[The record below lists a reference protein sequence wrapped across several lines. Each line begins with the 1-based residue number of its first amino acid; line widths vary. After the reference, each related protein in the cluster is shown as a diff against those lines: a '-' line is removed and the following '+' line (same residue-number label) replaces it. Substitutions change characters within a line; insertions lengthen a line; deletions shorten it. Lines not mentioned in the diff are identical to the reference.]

1 MEVKYTPTNISQEK
15 ETHLLNYPWME
26 YVSFRVLMF
35 MGGLSCIV
43 RSLANM
49 TLTSSGWDT
58 REISRNLRRNYDNMS
73 TYYKLGPYKL

>member
-1 MEVKYTPTNISQEK
+1 MDGARVKYTPYKISQEK

-43 RSLANM
+43 RSLLNM

-58 REISRNLRRNYDNMS
+58 KFEE
-73 TYYKLGPYKL
+73 KL